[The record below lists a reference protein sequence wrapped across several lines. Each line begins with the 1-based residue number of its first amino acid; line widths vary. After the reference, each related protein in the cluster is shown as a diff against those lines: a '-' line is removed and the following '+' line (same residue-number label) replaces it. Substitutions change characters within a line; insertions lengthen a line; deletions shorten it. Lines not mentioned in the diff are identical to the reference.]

1 MERII
6 KTIMNN
12 HADDSHL
19 SVSRAIWKRAEKW
32 QAISIK
38 ISLYKVMQRIP
49 ARDTCAYLSVS
60 VTKNYLTNTQISN
73 GISVNSE

>member
-32 QAISIK
+32 QATSIK
-38 ISLYKVMQRIP
+38 ISLYSAFLPEIHVRI
-49 ARDTCAYLSVS
+49 CLF
-60 VTKNYLTNTQISN
+60 L
-73 GISVNSE
+73 